1 MTHDMNRDY
10 HMRRAREE
18 LDEAYRA
25 EGFTRANAH
34 FRLSS
39 LHMERVRE
47 LSRSA
52 LQPAPDGLAARRLL
66 LA

>member
-1 MTHDMNRDY
+1 MTRDMNRDF

-25 EGFTRANAH
+25 DGFAAVNAH

-39 LHMERVRE
+39 LHLQRVRD
-47 LSRSA
+47 LA
-52 LQPAPDGLAARRLL
+52 PPASGRDDLAERRLL